1 MTRCGGSRSDG
12 LTPVRSR
19 RPSVPGNRTITIRPA
34 TSAERRRRP
43 RGGCTCAVGEN
54 HSDRVGGFALRIV
67 PAEESPESRQR
78 WEQRSEALAAWL
90 LSRWREQY
98 GPEGRN

>member
-1 MTRCGGSRSDG
+1 M
-12 LTPVRSR
+12 
-19 RPSVPGNRTITIRPA
+19 PGNRTITIRPA